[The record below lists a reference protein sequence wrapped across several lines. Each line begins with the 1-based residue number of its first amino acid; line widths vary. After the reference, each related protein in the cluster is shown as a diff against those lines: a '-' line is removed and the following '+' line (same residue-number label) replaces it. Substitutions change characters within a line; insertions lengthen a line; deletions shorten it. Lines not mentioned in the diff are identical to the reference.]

1 MTRLIPF
8 AFALFASAAPA
19 LAQQGGGMAMMH
31 EMDGMMMM
39 MAPDGASAATQGYVD
54 AMNGM
59 SAGMMM
65 EFTGDADVDF
75 IKGMIPH
82 HQGAIDMALLIPSR
96 ARHAE
101 LLHLSD
107 EIIKAQTHEI
117 DEMRRWEAAWY
128 DAEKTP

>member
-82 HQGAIDMALLIPSR
+82 HQGAIDMARIQLKYGTDPQNR
-96 ARHAE
+96 ALAQHIIAE
-101 LLHLSD
+101 QELEIRQMEQWLERRSD
-107 EIIKAQTHEI
+107 AGEGE
-117 DEMRRWEAAWY
+117 
-128 DAEKTP
+128 